1 MKNSTNIFTFFK
13 KSNYYLFAII
23 FIFINIYF
31 CRWIISYKFEPKYW
45 ENFYYESQW
54 NIPNSKR
61 VIGDD
66 GVYRYIGYRLVNG
79 ENPFNVDYW
88 VPPLGKYLYGLGAK
102 YLSNPLFISILF
114 YLLLIL
120 VFISL
125 SQELLNKNL
134 ILLSLI
140 LFLFNPFVVSEI
152 RTTMLDLPLTLML
165 TTSLLFFIKYI
176 KYNHNINYYLSIF
189 FLGLSVGTKPPFFV
203 FAYVLIYGLFLL
215 KKHQFKKIIILPFLV
230 LSGYITAYVPSYF
243 IHHPNPIPWIRLHQK
258 VYEFQKNNLNSH
270 NWFSIITYL
279 LYGRFMGYWVNAKA
293 LYPSDFNLVFTFGSL
308 SVFWVM
314 FKNFISKKH
323 NDVFIVFCSI
333 GAVYILMLFLVD
345 FWPRYLMPLIPM
357 FSIIIPYLFQK
368 KFISVPIY
376 LILFISLY
384 TSYKNTII
392 FPSKVKFEEEF
403 YGYQQSNRLKEMYQM
418 LSTQSKIQINE
429 ENFLKYK
436 PIKFSSIN
444 ENNQWRMNLIK

>member
-1 MKNSTNIFTFFK
+1 MKKFK
-13 KSNYYLFAII
+13 YYFIVISII
-23 FIFINIYF
+23 LISLYF
-31 CRWIISYKFEPKYW
+31 CRWIIGYKFEPKYW

-102 YLSNPLFISILF
+102 YLSNPLIISIMF
-114 YLLLIL
+114 YLLLVL

-125 SQELLNKNL
+125 SKELLNKNL

-140 LFLFNPFVVSEI
+140 IFLFNPFIVSEI

-176 KYNHNINYYLSIF
+176 KYNKNINYYLSII

-215 KKHQFKKIIILPFLV
+215 KKHQFKKILILPFLV
-230 LSGYITAYVPSYF
+230 LGGYVMAYVPSYF
-243 IHHPNPIPWIRLHQK
+243 VHHPNPIPWIRLHQK
-258 VYEFQKNNLNSH
+258 VYEFQKNNLVSH
-270 NWFSIITYL
+270 NWVSIITYL

-293 LYPSDFNLVFTFGSL
+293 IFPTDFSLVFTLGSL
-308 SVFWVM
+308 SVFLVM
-314 FKNFISKKH
+314 FKNFISKKRD
-323 NDVFIVFCSI
+323 DVFIVFCSI
-333 GAVYILMLFLVD
+333 GAMYILMLFLVD
-345 FWPRYLMPLIPM
+345 FWPRYLMPLIPI
-357 FSIIIPYLFQK
+357 FSIAIPFLLK
-368 KFISVPIY
+368 KNKFSIPIY
-376 LILFISLY
+376 IILFISLY
-384 TSYKNTII
+384 ISYKNTII
-392 FPSKVKFEEEF
+392 FPSRIKFEEEF
-403 YGYQQSNRLKEMYQM
+403 YGYQQSNRSKEMYQM
-418 LSTQSKIQINE
+418 LDSQSKLFINE
-429 ENFLKYK
+429 NYF
-436 PIKFSSIN
+436 IKNNLMEFNSVN
-444 ENNQWRMNLIK
+444 ENNQWRMSVINKKSN